1 MNWFTFGASPTLNKT
16 SGGVRGCGSH
26 DLWRGLVVVGY
37 HGLLQ
42 EEADVQTEG
51 GDEPDVEEH
60 DDGEVPAPSCS
71 LVVNIVGS
79 KL

>member
-1 MNWFTFGASPTLNKT
+1 MGF
-16 SGGVRGCGSH
+16 
-26 DLWRGLVVVGY
+26 

-60 DDGEVPAPSCS
+60 DDSEVPAPCCS

>member
-1 MNWFTFGASPTLNKT
+1 MNKT
-16 SGGVRGCGSH
+16 SGGVRGCCGH
-26 DLWRGLVVVGY
+26 DLRRGLVVVGF
-37 HGLLQ
+37 HGLLKK
-42 EEADVQTEG
+42 EADVQTEG

>member
-1 MNWFTFGASPTLNKT
+1 MNKT

-26 DLWRGLVVVGY
+26 DLWRGLVVVGC
-37 HGLLQ
+37 HRLLQ

-51 GDEPDVEEH
+51 GDEPNVEEH
-60 DDGEVPAPSCS
+60 DDSEVPAPCCS

>member
-1 MNWFTFGASPTLNKT
+1 M
-16 SGGVRGCGSH
+16 GC
-26 DLWRGLVVVGY
+26 

-42 EEADVQTEG
+42 EEAHVQTEG

-60 DDGEVPAPSCS
+60 DDSEVPAPCCS